1 MNDYFLEIFYVKK
14 QCSKTFRYDIHRFIP
29 LRVTNSASLEES
41 KLIPSFIISLQH
53 TMFIYI
59 S

>member
-29 LRVTNSASLEES
+29 LRATNSASLEES
-41 KLIPSFIISLQH
+41 KQQFVQWKYDKL
-53 TMFIYI
+53 
-59 S
+59 